1 MSRVVKNLRRCSPRA
16 RWKIDAPWMIVLST
30 SKNAA
35 AGRVGRGRE
44 RGLDLPHCRR
54 SLPGE
59 PGALAEVPARARLPR
74 VSWGHHVSLVAAGPG
89 PPVWKTHD
97 VTANLA
103 ELLARAAAESPD
115 RVALV
120 DASTGRTLTWGE
132 LDDAVSRVAGGLAE
146 QGLVA
151 GNRVVIATAN
161 RIEFA
166 VVHLAVLRARLV
178 AVPVN
183 PRSATGELVRMVA
196 DSGARLIVADSTT
209 ISSARA
215 VVRGLHEA
223 LEGADPE
230 LRARASDPR
239 LVGLDCAVEA
249 GEVSFDAL
257 LAADPAVLPEARDP
271 EALAVLLYTSGTS
284 GRPRAA
290 MLSHRALLAN
300 LEQAAAVDPPML
312 TSDDVVYGVLPLFHV
327 YGLNAVLGQVLHHQ
341 ACLVVADGFDP
352 EGSLDDI
359 VTHGVTVVPVAPPVL
374 AAWRSVDRLRER
386 LAGVRVLM
394 SGSAPLSSELVAE
407 TTTATG
413 LTVHQ
418 GYGLTEAAPVVTST
432 LCSATAKPG
441 SVGSPLPGRRGSGWS
456 TTRAPSRSPGDAGRD
471 PRRGGQPVRRLLAR
485 PRRRPGRRVAGHRRR
500 RVPRPRRRPVPG
512 RPPQG
517 AHHRLRLQ
525 RLPLRDRGRGARRGR
540 GPRGRRDRRTGRADR
555 RGGRRLRARDSW
567 RRRRACRPGRGRP
580 RPLRPLAWRAS
591 SSRPASRWSTPCR
604 SRSPARWR
612 GHGCGPRCAGRD
624 LGLLE

>member
-1 MSRVVKNLRRCSPRA
+1 
-16 RWKIDAPWMIVLST
+16 
-30 SKNAA
+30 
-35 AGRVGRGRE
+35 
-44 RGLDLPHCRR
+44 
-54 SLPGE
+54 
-59 PGALAEVPARARLPR
+59 
-74 VSWGHHVSLVAAGPG
+74 
-89 PPVWKTHD
+89 

-103 ELLARAAAESPD
+103 ELLARAAAGSPD

-120 DASTGRTLTWGE
+120 DASTQRTMAWAE

-151 GNRVVIATAN
+151 GNRVVVATAN
-161 RIEFA
+161 RIEFV

-196 DSGARLIVADSTT
+196 ASGARLIVADSTT

-215 VVRGLHEA
+215 VARGLHEA

-230 LRARASDPR
+230 LRARAADPR

-249 GEVSFDAL
+249 GEVAFDAL
-257 LAADPAVLPEARDP
+257 LASTPATLPEARDP

-290 MLSHRALLAN
+290 MLSHRALVAN

-327 YGLNAVLGQVLHHQ
+327 YGLNAVLGQVLHQQ
-341 ACLVVADGFDP
+341 ASLVVADGFDP
-352 EGSLDDI
+352 EGALDDI
-359 VTHGVTVVPVAPPVL
+359 AAHGVTVVPVAPPVL
-374 AAWRSVDRLRER
+374 AAWRSVERLRER

-394 SGSAPLSSELVAE
+394 SGSAPLSPELVAE
-407 TTTATG
+407 ITAATG

-432 LCSATAKPG
+432 LCSASAKPG
-441 SVGSPLPGRRGSGWS
+441 SVGSPLPGVRVRLVDDTG
-456 TTRAPSRSPGDAGRD
+456 AEPEPGDAGEILVSGDNLFDGYWPDRADGPVDGWLATGDVGILDPDGDLFLVDRLKEIVIVSGFNVYPSEVEDAVRD
-471 PRRGGQPVRRLLAR
+471 VDGVLEAAVIGVPDERTGQAVVAYVRAAPGDAEEREGLADAVRDHCARSLAR
-485 PRRRPGRRVAGHRRR
+485 FKQPTRVEVVDA
-500 RVPRPRRRPVPG
+500 
-512 RPPQG
+512 
-517 AHHRLRLQ
+517 
-525 RLPLRDRGRGARRGR
+525 LPHTVTGKVARG
-540 GPRGRRDRRTGRADR
+540 
-555 RGGRRLRARDSW
+555 RLRATV
-567 RRRRACRPGRGRP
+567 RRQN
-580 RPLRPLAWRAS
+580 
-591 SSRPASRWSTPCR
+591 
-604 SRSPARWR
+604 
-612 GHGCGPRCAGRD
+612 